1 MRPLMEL
8 KNNKKDFKDF
18 HPWHSNYYLTMLGD
32 KAKPVFPIDEVV
44 EILELAL
51 DIQEDFHTSSCDIVD
66 FPDDPNQEIWQ
77 NKRATSLE
85 KLTELRNIIEL
96 WKKV

>member
-1 MRPLMEL
+1 MEL
-8 KNNKKDFKDF
+8 KDNKKDFKDF
-18 HPWHSNYYLTMLGD
+18 HPWPGNYYLTMLGS
-32 KAKPVFPIDEVV
+32 KAKPVFPIDEVI

-51 DIQEDFHTSSCDIVD
+51 DTQQDFHESSCDIVD
-66 FPDDPNQEIWQ
+66 FPDDPSQEIWK
-77 NKRATSLE
+77 NKRSISLE